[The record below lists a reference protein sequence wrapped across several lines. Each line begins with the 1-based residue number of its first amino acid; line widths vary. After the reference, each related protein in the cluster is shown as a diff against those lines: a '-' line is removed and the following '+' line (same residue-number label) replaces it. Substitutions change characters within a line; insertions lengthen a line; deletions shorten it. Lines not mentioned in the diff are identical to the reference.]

1 MASRIMIVEDNDLL
15 REVLETVFTAS
26 GIEILAVESA
36 EMALARIRDFA
47 PGIVLTDVRLGDMD
61 GLELLERLQ
70 QQQYPADV
78 VVMTGHEGM
87 HDAIRAIQ
95 AGAYDYLVKP
105 FEVEDLHEIVQ
116 RCFRDRADRG
126 KGSADAPPEVDSQGM
141 IVTRSPA
148 MIRIWKEVGR
158 LGDVK
163 TPVLIRGDTGTG
175 KELVARAIHE
185 HSRWREEPF
194 VAINCTAVAE
204 TLLES
209 ELFGHVRGAF
219 TGAVGDRRG
228 RFELAGEGT
237 IFLDEIGDTSLSF
250 QSKLLRVIQEHEYH
264 PVGSERA
271 KHTKAR
277 VIAATHRPIEQLIQE
292 GKFREDLYFRLRVV
306 EIAIPPLREREGDIP
321 LLVDHLLG
329 QLSRQLR
336 KPRPHITREAMRALE
351 AYGWPGNV
359 RELENA
365 LTRLIVLAQGRSIR
379 PEDLSFLGRDAGSG
393 GSKVTTDR
401 GSLEEA
407 EWVHVERVLASCG
420 HNKSQAARSLG
431 ISRPRLDRILARN
444 RSEATSVS

>member
-1 MASRIMIVEDNDLL
+1 MARRIMLVEDNDLL
-15 REVLETVFTAS
+15 REALEMHFAANGV
-26 GIEILAVESA
+26 EILAVESA

-47 PGIVLTDVRLGDMD
+47 PDIVLTDVRLGDMD

-70 QQQYPADV
+70 QQKYPADV
-78 VVMTGHEGM
+78 VVMTGHEDM

-105 FEVEDLHEIVQ
+105 FEGEEIDEIVQ

-126 KGSADAPPEVDSQGM
+126 KGSSDAHPETDSQGM
-141 IVTRSPA
+141 IVSRSPA

-194 VAINCTAVAE
+194 IAINCTAVAE

-237 IFLDEIGDTSLSF
+237 IFLDEIGDTSVSF
-250 QSKLLRVIQEHEYH
+250 QAKLLRVIQEHEYH

-271 KHTKAR
+271 KQTKAR
-277 VIAATHRPIEQLIQE
+277 VIAATHRPVEELIRE

-306 EIAIPPLREREGDIP
+306 EISIPPLRERAGDIP
-321 LLVDHLLG
+321 LLVDHFLG
-329 QLSRQLR
+329 KLSRQLQ
-336 KPRPHITREAMRALE
+336 KPRPHITREAMRVLE
-351 AYGWPGNV
+351 AYEWPGNV

-365 LTRLIVLAQGRSIR
+365 LTRVIVLAQSSSIR
-379 PEDLSFLGRDAGSG
+379 PEDLSFLGLDAGMGPPKLSL
-393 GSKVTTDR
+393 DR

-407 EWVHVERVLASCG
+407 EWRHVERVLASCG

-444 RSEATSVS
+444 RGEAVVAS